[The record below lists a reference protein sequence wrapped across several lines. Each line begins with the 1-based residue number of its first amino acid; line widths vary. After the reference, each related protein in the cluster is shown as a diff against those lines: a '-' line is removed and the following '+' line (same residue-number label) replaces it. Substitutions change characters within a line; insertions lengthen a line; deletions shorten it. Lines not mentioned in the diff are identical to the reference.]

1 MPGERERQ
9 EVADLYVIAREG
21 VIRYLVAS
29 GLDGDAAAEAT
40 QESFLR
46 LYSARRNGEEIREP
60 RLWVYRVARN
70 IALNAL
76 KRGAATRTAF
86 SEALEATVASGEPS
100 AEATMIERE
109 WMESFGQAMKQLSER
124 QRLCLE
130 LRSQGLRYRDI
141 ADVLEIEI
149 STAAE
154 HVRRGIEELKKWNRC
169 RS

>member
-1 MPGERERQ
+1 MAGERERQ
-9 EVADLYVIAREG
+9 EVADLYVVAREG

-40 QESFLR
+40 QEAFLR

-60 RLWVYRVARN
+60 QLWVYRVARN
-70 IALNAL
+70 LALNSL
-76 KRGAATRTAF
+76 KRGAAKRAAF
-86 SEALEATVASGEPS
+86 SEAFEATTASGEPS
-100 AEATMIERE
+100 AEEAMIERE

-141 ADVLEIEI
+141 AGVLEIEI